1 MGKSIVIASGRG
13 GAGKTAVTA
22 HLGTALARRGQNV
35 LLVDADVG
43 MRSLDLALGLES
55 RAVFDLMD
63 VVDGCALG
71 QAIVHDGARP
81 GLALL
86 AGAQLRDSAELT
98 PEVMRELIDRARDM
112 FDWVLIDAP
121 AGAGH
126 GVQCACAGAQSALIV
141 LEPDAPGVRSAQRL
155 AGLLAGYGVASA
167 RLVLNRVRPGLARA
181 GLEVRPDAVR
191 DALELD
197 VLALLPESTEVRRAT
212 LSGVPLDAR
221 GTAGREFDALARRL
235 LGEAPPPE
243 LEHGTRLGR
252 GLGAL
257 RGAVRPHTT

>member
-13 GAGKTAVTA
+13 GAGKTALAA
-22 HLGTALARRGQNV
+22 HLGTALARRGRSV

-43 MRSLDLALGLES
+43 MRGLDLALGLES

-71 QAIVHDGARP
+71 QAIVRDGVRP

-86 AGAQLRDSAELT
+86 AGAQLRDSGELT
-98 PEVMRELIDRARDM
+98 PEAMRALTDEARDM

-121 AGAGH
+121 SGAAH
-126 GVQCACAGAQSALIV
+126 GFECACAGAQSALIV

-155 AGLLAGYGVASA
+155 AMLLADRGVPA
-167 RLVLNRVRPGLARA
+167 RLALNRARPELMRA
-181 GLEVRPDAVR
+181 GLQLRPEAVR
-191 DALELD
+191 QALELD
-197 VLALLPESTEVRRAT
+197 VAALLPESAEIRRAA

-221 GTAGREFDALARRL
+221 STAGREFDALARRL
-235 LGEAPPPE
+235 LGEAPPLE
-243 LEHGTRLGR
+243 LEQGTRLGR
-252 GLGAL
+252 GLSAL
-257 RGAVRPHTT
+257 RAGRAHRT